1 MFSNRYLAK
10 ITKTADR
17 RTIMSYRTRGQTRK
31 TVIDYHEEFE
41 PAQLVD
47 S

>member
-1 MFSNRYLAK
+1 MSSDRYLAK

-17 RTIMSYRTRGQTRK
+17 RTIMNYRMRGQTRK
-31 TVIDYHEEFE
+31 LSWTIINN
-41 PAQLVD
+41 LNKLKLND